1 MRKKTW
7 SKILLL
13 AVSAILM
20 MALTACGEEKSGNTI
35 DEPEITAEYLHG
47 EYSEQLLTD
56 GASTMIGDVDITKDG
71 DSYTAT
77 ITEKEVVP
85 SSDYEEGY
93 YIADTNI
100 SREVPLGLY
109 ARMTIFADGEETIV
123 DADGFIEADGS
134 DDGIEELYTVY
145 LMGDSAELILAT
157 DPVDVM
163 EE

>member
-7 SKILLL
+7 SKILFL
-13 AVSAILM
+13 AVSVILM

-77 ITEKEVVP
+77 ITERK
-85 SSDYEEGY
+85 
-93 YIADTNI
+93 
-100 SREVPLGLY
+100 
-109 ARMTIFADGEETIV
+109 
-123 DADGFIEADGS
+123 
-134 DDGIEELYTVY
+134 
-145 LMGDSAELILAT
+145 
-157 DPVDVM
+157 
-163 EE
+163 